1 MNITFVL
8 MTKDESVSLIV
19 LDERNNLFVE
29 LQIKKILNILRNV
42 FQIDN
47 GYWYNLNQSFS
58 IGAAGY

>member
-1 MNITFVL
+1 